1 MPTPLVLKFGG
12 ATLGREDR
20 VRKTVGMVRETT
32 APRVVVVSA
41 REGVTD
47 RLKKALLLAEGGKQ
61 DPTLNA
67 VLAELH
73 PGIPE
78 VLQKNL
84 SALTGDLR
92 RAAANRKVSP
102 SQGDAVLARGER
114 LSAHWYAARLTEVGL
129 PAEALEADLMGLE
142 TDGNFGG
149 AIIRPLPSRG
159 PVRNAIRSV
168 LRKGRVPVITGYIGR
183 GTRGKVATLGRG
195 GSDYTATSVGCLIG
209 ARRTVLVK
217 TDVSLFTADPKLI
230 RRAEPVRRLS
240 YEEAEELA
248 QFGAKVLHPLTV
260 EPARQCGMEV
270 AVESLDFP
278 GLSTTI
284 GPAIANV
291 GIRAMTLLSPVAL
304 LLLRVPGGRQR
315 KGVIA
320 DVSRILSEARINVV
334 TLYTSSALLCILVES
349 AQGPRARAALLPFVE
364 GDGLGASLNGPLPV
378 ALVTAIGEGIAADL
392 SRLPRSISSKV
403 YGVSGTTR
411 TLSLAVPVSRGK
423 HTLREVHRLL
433 VEERSG
439 PA

>member
-92 RAAANRKVSP
+92 RAAASRKVSP

-142 TDGNFGG
+142 TDGNVGG
-149 AIIRPLPSRG
+149 AIIRPLPARG

-304 LLLRVPGGRQR
+304 LLLRVP
-315 KGVIA
+315 
-320 DVSRILSEARINVV
+320 
-334 TLYTSSALLCILVES
+334 
-349 AQGPRARAALLPFVE
+349 
-364 GDGLGASLNGPLPV
+364 
-378 ALVTAIGEGIAADL
+378 
-392 SRLPRSISSKV
+392 
-403 YGVSGTTR
+403 
-411 TLSLAVPVSRGK
+411 
-423 HTLREVHRLL
+423 
-433 VEERSG
+433 
-439 PA
+439 